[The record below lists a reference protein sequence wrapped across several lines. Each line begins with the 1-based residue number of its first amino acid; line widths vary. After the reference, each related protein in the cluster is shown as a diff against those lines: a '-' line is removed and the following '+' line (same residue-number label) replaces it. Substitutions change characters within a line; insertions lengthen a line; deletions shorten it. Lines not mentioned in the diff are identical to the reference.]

1 MLGLLDLPLARNVT
15 NSKNRQAGV
24 DLNQRFVSATGT
36 SSVHG
41 DRTVIEKG
49 QQVKRFVAPSWTSD
63 DVIQLA
69 IRFGLLV
76 LLLYWSFELIRPF
89 LPILAWSI
97 VLTVA
102 LYPVYD
108 WMVQRLGN
116 RRKLAAVVITLL
128 TIAIIAAPIM
138 WLGFGLAQG
147 MKLAAEHLE
156 SGMAIIPAPPD
167 TVRAWP
173 VIGQQVYDFWTLASV
188 NLKGALTEAMPS
200 KAVAASLLA
209 LAGGIGA
216 DMLKFFAALLAM
228 GFLLAPAPR
237 LIEAVKAFLI
247 RIVPQRSEEF
257 VTLAGATIRSVSQG
271 VIGLSVLY
279 SLVTGLGLQLAGVP
293 GASTLAFLML
303 LLNILQIGP
312 VIVTVPI
319 VIWAWMTK
327 DPLSAFLLTAFVAAT
342 GILEGVLKPVMM
354 GRGLRTPMIV
364 ILLGALG
371 GTLAHGVI
379 GLFVG
384 PVILAVAW
392 ELSAAW
398 FSIDRTSIPVQ
409 ESTVTSD
416 PGRDRTPLHP

>member
-1 MLGLLDLPLARNVT
+1 M
-15 NSKNRQAGV
+15 
-24 DLNQRFVSATGT
+24 
-36 SSVHG
+36 
-41 DRTVIEKG
+41 
-49 QQVKRFVAPSWTSD
+49 KRFARPSWNSD
-63 DVIQLA
+63 DLIQVA

-108 WMVQRLGN
+108 WMAQRLGN

-138 WLGFGLAQG
+138 WLGFGVARG
-147 MKLAAEHLE
+147 MKLAAQHLE

-167 TVRAWP
+167 VVREWP
-173 VIGQQVYDFWTLASV
+173 VIGERIHEFWTLASV
-188 NLKGALTEAMPS
+188 NLKGALTEAVPA
-200 KAVAASLLA
+200 KAVAGSLLA
-209 LAGGIGA
+209 LAGGLGA

-237 LIEAVKAFLI
+237 MVEAVKAFLL

-271 VIGLSVLY
+271 VIGLSILY
-279 SLVTGLGLQLAGVP
+279 ALVTGLGLQLAGVP

-312 VIVTVPI
+312 VVVTVPI

-327 DPLSAFLLTAFVAAT
+327 DPLSAFMLTAFVATT
-342 GILEGVLKPVMM
+342 GILEGVLKPIMM

-398 FSIDRTSIPVQ
+398 FSIDRTAPQ
-409 ESTVTSD
+409 PSD
-416 PGRDRTPLHP
+416 PAATIAPDRDRAPLHP